1 MLTAKHHKPNLN
13 ELTVQDVVHERL
25 IATTERELTPAPKG
39 DCPLCLILRTE
50 KPKDPEPDVRAEGM
64 IAPMGPPLPSDVR
77 PRALKQTATARE
89 WVGWA

>member
-13 ELTVQDVVHERL
+13 ALTVRDVVHERL

-39 DCPLCLILRTE
+39 DGPLCLILLTE
-50 KPKDPEPDVRAEGM
+50 RKNPEPNVRAEGM
-64 IAPMGPPLPSDVR
+64 IPPMGPPLPSDVR

-89 WVGWA
+89 RVGWA